1 MGKSIK
7 TCQETS
13 QKTSKKQEGQ
23 IPMNEIDRANKD
35 VEFNGVMSELKD
47 ERIRLKSKSIAI
59 QEDTIRILRNT
70 IAIQNKTIWIQT
82 SALIIIT
89 IINLVGIFS

>member
-1 MGKSIK
+1 
-7 TCQETS
+7 
-13 QKTSKKQEGQ
+13 
-23 IPMNEIDRANKD
+23 MNEIDRANKD
-35 VEFNGVMSELKD
+35 VEFNKVMSELKD
-47 ERIRLKSKSIAI
+47 ERIRI
-59 QEDTIRILRNT
+59 QEDTIRIQRNT